1 MAGNF
6 FSTAQNIRLEDRH
19 ILRASLQ
26 RVDGEWQEA
35 EIDLNQFIGND
46 NGKHTGRAPRP
57 TPTPVETLFLTLS
70 SVFRPLPVG
79 QRWYVMNQPTPAP
92 PCRTASSCPVLPA
105 IPS

>member
-6 FSTAQNIRLEDRH
+6 FQTAQNIRLEDRH

-46 NGKHTGRAPRP
+46 NGKLPAVLFSPP
-57 TPTPVETLFLTLS
+57 SPVETLFLTL
-70 SVFRPLPVG
+70 
-79 QRWYVMNQPTPAP
+79 
-92 PCRTASSCPVLPA
+92 
-105 IPS
+105 PSRLGHFQWDSAGTS